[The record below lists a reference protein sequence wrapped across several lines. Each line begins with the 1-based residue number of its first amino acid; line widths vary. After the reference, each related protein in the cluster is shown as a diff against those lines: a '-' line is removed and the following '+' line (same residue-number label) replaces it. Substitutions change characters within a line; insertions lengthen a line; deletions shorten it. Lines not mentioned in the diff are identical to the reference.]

1 MTTVDTAA
9 RVVMMHQ
16 GGWDEIALFTGP
28 VGIIGLLIFLAR
40 RQVPPA
46 DDEDED
52 EDPPVS

>member
-28 VGIIGLLIFLAR
+28 VAIIGLLVFLAR
-40 RQVPPA
+40 RQVPPPDED
-46 DDEDED
+46 DDE
-52 EDPPVS
+52 VS